1 MMFDEQE
8 IEKFNEAD
16 KLLLLARQAVASLEI
31 NPEMKRLIREMLIG
45 IRDAVGREAKKFEEE
60 AK

>member
-1 MMFDEQE
+1 MFDEQE